1 MSKKSKTI
9 PAASNTGNPNT
20 KKPRTEGV
28 KGKQKS
34 AQQNKE
40 TRPEE
45 RVSDGKKTGGK
56 AQGQVGKQTQE
67 TTPPTSASASQGKF
81 RDRNGELIKVRVSD
95 LVEHP
100 KNFRVH
106 SDDQK
111 AVFGQLIDEL
121 GWFGAPDVFRNKK
134 GKLQLIDGHMRKEYL
149 IEEFGADAMIEVNV
163 TNLTEDEAL
172 VALVTHDAIGAM
184 AGNDTD
190 RVTALLNKL
199 ESEDG
204 GVGRI
209 LDELAAKVGI
219 DSEEAPEEFP
229 EKGSDIATE
238 HECPGCGYCWSG
250 ATGG

>member
-1 MSKKSKTI
+1 MSKKPKTP
-9 PAASNTGNPNT
+9 PAAAGTGEHTPAKT
-20 KKPRTEGV
+20 SMPLV
-28 KGKQKS
+28 KGKLNQS
-34 AQQNKE
+34 VGKE
-40 TRPEE
+40 KMVDP
-45 RVSDGKKTGGK
+45 
-56 AQGQVGKQTQE
+56 VGKQTKG
-67 TTPPTSASASQGKF
+67 TPRPDSASTPQGKF
-81 RDRNGELIKVRVSD
+81 RDRNGEMTLVRVRD

-111 AVFGQLIDEL
+111 AVFGQLVEEL
-121 GWFGAPDVFRNKK
+121 GFFGAPDVFRNKK

-149 IEEFGADAMIEVNV
+149 IEEYGEDAMIEVNV
-163 TNLTEDEAL
+163 TDFTEEEAL

-219 DSEEAPEEFP
+219 DSAEAPEDFP

>member
-1 MSKKSKTI
+1 MSKKSKT
-9 PAASNTGNPNT
+9 PSSP
-20 KKPRTEGV
+20 
-28 KGKQKS
+28 
-34 AQQNKE
+34 
-40 TRPEE
+40 
-45 RVSDGKKTGGK
+45 K
-56 AQGQVGKQTQE
+56 AKALALDSTSP
-67 TTPPTSASASQGKF
+67 TPGKF
-81 RDRNGELIKVRVSD
+81 RDRNIGMEQVRVGD

-111 AVFGQLIDEL
+111 AVFGQLVQEL
-121 GWFGAPDVFRNKK
+121 GFFGTPDVFRNKK

-149 IEEFGADAMIEVNV
+149 IEEYGEDAMVAVNV
-163 TNLTEDEAL
+163 TDFTEEEAL

-184 AGNDTD
+184 AGNDPD

-219 DSEEAPEEFP
+219 DSAESIEELPEEGENIP
-229 EKGSDIATE
+229 TE
-238 HECPGCGYCWSG
+238 HSCPGCGYCWSG
-250 ATGG
+250 STGG